1 MCCHSYCGSTDI
13 PRVALGTGHGFR
25 FDFVVVL
32 CFGVFL
38 HSVAFFCFGLAF
50 WTCVGVYFFVM
61 LF

>member
-32 CFGVFL
+32 CFGVFCIQWL
-38 HSVAFFCFGLAF
+38 FFVLAWPFGL
-50 WTCVGVYFFVM
+50 V
-61 LF
+61 